1 MTKTNNEVRRDD
13 ILSSDEACKLLKI
26 SQPALNRILS
36 KKLGLC
42 TSASIR
48 QAVINK
54 VGYNNK
60 IKELE
65 ERIVKLENK
74 K

>member
-1 MTKTNNEVRRDD
+1 MMMKD
-13 ILSSDEACKLLKI
+13 IGPIVVMIIGYGLVGLMGVGLFRFMKS
-26 SQPALNRILS
+26 RY
-36 KKLGLC
+36 KKV
-42 TSASIR
+42 S
-48 QAVINK
+48 
-54 VGYNNK
+54 YNNK